1 MCGTVKAPAD
11 DEGIFIQGVSN
22 NLSTD
27 TGIGFVFI
35 DDSVTEWREVDPFPA
50 GSTKSACDIWD
61 GPDAAAT
68 VVYAI
73 NNFQEDLGVY
83 RVDLPAN

>member
-1 MCGTVKAPAD
+1 M
-11 DEGIFIQGVSN
+11 
-22 NLSTD
+22 
-27 TGIGFVFI
+27 
-35 DDSVTEWREVDPFPA
+35 FPA

-61 GPDAAAT
+61 VPDATTTA
-68 VVYAI
+68 VYAI